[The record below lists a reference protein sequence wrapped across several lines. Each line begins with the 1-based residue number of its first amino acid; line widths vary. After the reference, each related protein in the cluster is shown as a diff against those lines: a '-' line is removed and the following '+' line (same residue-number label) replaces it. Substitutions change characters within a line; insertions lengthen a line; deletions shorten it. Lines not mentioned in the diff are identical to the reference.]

1 MRKLIL
7 LLTATFLIACQ
18 GIREQKPTDKAGKI
32 LGTWVSNEG
41 VYYSFS
47 SDKTGEV
54 GDHVEGEKILW
65 WNIIEDSIFIV
76 IELQPDTIRYKIK
89 FQTER
94 TLVFNNTFKFRKR

>member
-7 LLTATFLIACQ
+7 LLTAIFLIACQ
-18 GIREQKPTDKAGKI
+18 EIREHKSDDRATKI

-54 GDHVEGEKILW
+54 GDHIEGEKILW
-65 WNIIEDSIFIV
+65 WDIIEDSIFMI

>member
-7 LLTATFLIACQ
+7 LLTAIFLIACQ
-18 GIREQKPTDKAGKI
+18 GIREQKPTDKSSKV

-47 SDKTGEV
+47 SDKTDEV

-65 WNIIEDSIFIV
+65 WDIIEDSIFMV

>member
-7 LLTATFLIACQ
+7 LLTAIFLIACQ
-18 GIREQKPTDKAGKI
+18 EIREQKPTDKASKI

-54 GDHVEGEKILW
+54 GDHIEGEKILW
-65 WNIIEDSIFIV
+65 WEINGDSIFMI
-76 IELQPDTIRYKIK
+76 IELQPDTIRYKIN

>member
-7 LLTATFLIACQ
+7 LLTAIFLIACQ
-18 GIREQKPTDKAGKI
+18 EIREQKPTDKASKI

-65 WNIIEDSIFIV
+65 WDIIEDSIFMV
-76 IELQPDTIRYKIK
+76 IELHVLDMN
-89 FQTER
+89 
-94 TLVFNNTFKFRKR
+94 LVDFLSVIIDLEVSSKEELLC